1 MVTTRSSNTGQPR
14 GSLQQRGRGVSNT
27 GKGGR
32 RERRLGEEQSS
43 NNRDQ
48 TPHSDSAEPNVDV
61 TRFTLENYESLLDQW
76 SDKQLRDVL
85 GKQNDLSNQIPP
97 EIKEALEFH
106 KMNYTKIKSALTLIG
121 NVSMKMVNSWL
132 GEDKPSRRKSCWN
145 RFVAFSK
152 ESAITPVPPKGSPYG
167 WDERNGH
174 LGFTW
179 KTTLSADERMVFNAR
194 IFRHFSKIPIAYEG
208 EHDDEDSEDEGDEGT
223 IKDLI
228 TSDEEALYQPLY
240 EHLVNHEKV
249 KLMISGK
256 IPDSSSNPEKQ
267 VINHIIR
274 INSELFT
281 LANQYNLTYY
291 LLTATRYPGR
301 GSFCKE
307 LSNDPIWLKVAL
319 EKWSAEITFEAYSQG
334 RTIQDVVDDIDGPSS
349 KKRKRSD
356 MVRTNLREALNE
368 QLRKVTGAQKVKFPK
383 FADPETALL
392 AKYPRLR
399 IVQSEESTLTKDVL
413 ALGVESMHTE
423 FREKWLN
430 DISTGAFRIVIT
442 PNSEE

>member
-1 MVTTRSSNTGQPR
+1 MGTVGNHGSLHVVRTQASR
-14 GSLQQRGRGVSNT
+14 GDPLQQRGRGVSNT

-106 KMNYTKIKSALTLIG
+106 KMNYTKIKSALALIG
-121 NVSMKMVNSWL
+121 NVSMKM

-208 EHDDEDSEDEGDEGT
+208 EHNDEDSEDEGDEGT

-240 EHLVNHEKV
+240 EHL
-249 KLMISGK
+249 GK

-274 INSELFT
+274 INSE
-281 LANQYNLTYY
+281 YNLTYY
-291 LLTATRYPGR
+291 LLTATR
-301 GSFCKE
+301 
-307 LSNDPIWLKVAL
+307 
-319 EKWSAEITFEAYSQG
+319 QG

-413 ALGVESMHTE
+413 ALGRGIDAYRV
-423 FREKWLN
+423 
-430 DISTGAFRIVIT
+430 
-442 PNSEE
+442 

>member
-106 KMNYTKIKSALTLIG
+106 KMNYTKIKSALALIG

-194 IFRHFSKIPIAYEG
+194 IFRHFSKIPIAYEVRTRAMKVQ
-208 EHDDEDSEDEGDEGT
+208 SR
-223 IKDLI
+223 I
-228 TSDEEALYQPLY
+228 SSPPDEEALYQPLY

-301 GSFCKE
+301 GVFVKSC
-307 LSNDPIWLKVAL
+307 
-319 EKWSAEITFEAYSQG
+319 Q
-334 RTIQDVVDDIDGPSS
+334 TIQFGLKLHSRNGLLKLHSKPIVKAERFKTLSTILMALLQRSGNAQIWSGLTSERRSMSS
-349 KKRKRSD
+349 C
-356 MVRTNLREALNE
+356 
-368 QLRKVTGAQKVKFPK
+368 VTGAQKVKFPK